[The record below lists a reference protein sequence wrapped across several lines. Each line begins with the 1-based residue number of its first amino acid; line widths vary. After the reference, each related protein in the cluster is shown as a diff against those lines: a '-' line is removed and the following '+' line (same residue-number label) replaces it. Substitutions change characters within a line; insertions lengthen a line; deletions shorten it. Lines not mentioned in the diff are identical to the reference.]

1 MTSYY
6 PCFVN
11 CFISQ
16 HILNI
21 LEKCFKKYMVLN
33 IRDLF
38 AYILN
43 TFLSLS
49 LKFLYLFLF
58 EKQYK
63 KFIIK

>member
-1 MTSYY
+1 
-6 PCFVN
+6 
-11 CFISQ
+11 
-16 HILNI
+16 
-21 LEKCFKKYMVLN
+21 MVLN